1 MTTRIPTNPR
11 ATTTHFPEGHS
22 MTTGTLKTRSTAS
35 PRSDSGA
42 RSYQSTR
49 STRTTRTSRTVERP
63 AQRGER
69 TISQPQALQDRR
81 KRTGRLGSQQQVSMR
96 GRRIAPRDNTDP
108 RARNLAFFMAFAL
121 IAGIVSVMWLS
132 GITTDQSF
140 QIADARKQST
150 NLTNEL
156 ESLER
161 DVSDAQSAANIA
173 ARASEMGMVV
183 PDQTGVLNVNG
194 DKVDEQRPADAAKNR
209 PVIDV
214 NGTKKPSTA
223 TSDPAQTA
231 NVPGL
236 APESPTGAAAQNGT
250 GEVPYSNQNSA
261 GGAAAGNQTPA
272 PAAPA
277 PAPEPAPAAPTPA
290 PAPAAP
296 VAPPN

>member
-1 MTTRIPTNPR
+1 
-11 ATTTHFPEGHS
+11 
-22 MTTGTLKTRSTAS
+22 
-35 PRSDSGA
+35 
-42 RSYQSTR
+42 
-49 STRTTRTSRTVERP
+49 VERP

-69 TISQPQALQDRR
+69 TISQPRALQDRR

-108 RARNLAFFMAFAL
+108 RARSWSFFMAFAL

-194 DKVDEQRPADAAKNR
+194 DKVDEQRPADAAESR

-261 GGAAAGNQTPA
+261 GGAAAGNQAPAPAEPAPAPA

-277 PAPEPAPAAPTPA
+277 PA